1 VRGSEVKRRSL
12 GDRASGRTFHY
23 DARVDRLLWV
33 LLLGVAACTSPAR
46 RTVPRTV
53 DGRVEHGPFVAP
65 YAYQWFIEG
74 EVSAAKGRHDEAAMA
89 FEAAAASHTDDVVLM
104 ARLAEEYESSGAP
117 RHADRALAVARRYHP
132 DSARLALAEGR
143 VRRSRGEYDE
153 ALASFARAEK
163 LAPDWDE
170 AVIAIAETLVAGGQ
184 AQRASAL
191 LLGYLGTSQGARSAR
206 ARGVSIDL
214 ARHMGD
220 AEALD
225 RALALDPRTTPAAR
239 AQAAGQLALDADE
252 PILAARMLAQA
263 LDTPENIALWLHA
276 LARSGD
282 REKAAAFLVTADS
295 KLLEGVLERV
305 DVLLEVD
312 ETAAAVELLATTE
325 PSPRAEYTKGR
336 ALLAAGEYV
345 EAAMMLA
352 NVPFGAATFE
362 ASRLAFAECA
372 ISLNRPGAAAEALS
386 QAQHGS
392 LAVRWKLANIYVA
405 EGDLRAGLRLFDPK
419 QSADRAALAALF
431 ERAGHFDEAAV
442 YYAKGK
448 ILSSDGPRLQAR
460 ASAEQLAA
468 NGERRDAIGILE
480 RWTAVA
486 PDDLYARVR
495 LIELLLADNRAD
507 AAESMGHEALE
518 VIDDPLLRAHL
529 IDVLETPGAASE

>member
-1 VRGSEVKRRSL
+1 M
-12 GDRASGRTFHY
+12 
-23 DARVDRLLWV
+23 
-33 LLLGVAACTSPAR
+33 
-46 RTVPRTV
+46 
-53 DGRVEHGPFVAP
+53 AP

-74 EVSAAKGRHDEAAMA
+74 EVLAAKGRHDDAAMA

-104 ARLAEEYESSGAP
+104 ARLTEEYESSGAP

-132 DSARLALAEGR
+132 DSARVALAEGH

-170 AVIAIAETLVAGGQ
+170 AVVATAETLSAGGQ
-184 AQRASAL
+184 TQRASAL

-220 AEALD
+220 AEALE
-225 RALALDPRTTPAAR
+225 RILALDPRTTPAERAR
-239 AQAAGQLALDADE
+239 ATAQLALDADQ
-252 PILAARMLAQA
+252 PILAARMLTPA
-263 LDTPENIALWLHA
+263 LDTPENTALWLHA

-282 REKAAAFLVTADS
+282 REKATAFLITADS
-295 KLLEGVLERV
+295 KLLGGVLERV
-305 DVLLEVD
+305 DLLLEVD
-312 ETAAAVELLATTE
+312 EAATAFQLLETTD

-336 ALLAAGEYV
+336 ALLAGGYYV

-352 NVPFGAATFE
+352 NVPFGAASYE

-392 LAVRWKLANIYVA
+392 LAVRSKLADIYVSQ
-405 EGDLRAGLRLFDPK
+405 GDLPAGLRLFDPK
-419 QSADRAALAALF
+419 QPADRAALATLF

-442 YYAKGK
+442 YYANGK
-448 ILSSDGPRLQAR
+448 ILSSDGPQLQAR

-468 NGERRDAIGILE
+468 NGERRGAIGILE

-495 LIELLLADNRAD
+495 LIELLLADNRVD
-507 AAESMGHEALE
+507 AAQAMGHEALE
-518 VIDDPLLRAHL
+518 VIVDPLLRAHL
-529 IDVLETPGAASE
+529 IGILETPGAASE